1 MATTNKTTAPRVR
14 ASSASTSRAAAKT
27 AGESADP
34 KTARRRSPRRP
45 RLTQDAKVLPKAA
58 SSGHPAAT
66 PAGPQGHSELA
77 STAAENAFGQNV
89 LNDFRPRDL
98 LSSAGTLGR
107 QAARHPLALLRAGAG
122 LTRELSEILAGKS
135 TLAPGAADKRF
146 ADPAWKESRLH
157 SAWLQAYLALTD
169 AMKGYATT
177 AGLAEKEAERA
188 GFLMSQI
195 SDAIAPT
202 NFLLGNPAA
211 LKRAIDTGGRS
222 LLKGAQNLLADIRKG
237 RPVPSQVDERPFKVG
252 ENLAVTPGSVVLRT
266 EMFELVQ
273 YAPQTEQVHQRPL
286 LVVPSIVNKYYAVDI
301 APGRSF
307 FEYIV
312 RHGFTLFVIVWKN
325 PGKEHDHWGMEDY
338 CFSIDAAIDAVADIT
353 GVPDPNLFTIC
364 GAGPVVYSLAGYYA
378 ARKQR
383 KINSVMLS
391 ISILDTNT
399 LSQAQGVGAFM
410 DPTIKKRLS
419 RLPMK
424 AQKGRIS
431 ANEFTLLFALLRPN
445 ELIWN
450 YWVNNYLMG
459 NDPPAFDILYWNADG
474 TGMTA
479 AFNRDFGALVDG
491 NKLAT
496 PGAMTLRDT
505 PIADLAKLD
514 FDSYVVGAQTDH
526 ICTWQAVYRSAQVL
540 GKRAQFVLANSGHVQ
555 TLVCP
560 PGNPKSM
567 YYVNEAKPATADEW
581 ISGASKNA
589 GTWWDHVI
597 GWWGERSGPKVAA
610 PKAPGNAKHRPLA
623 KAPGTYILER
633 AQ

>member
-1 MATTNKTTAPRVR
+1 MV
-14 ASSASTSRAAAKT
+14 
-27 AGESADP
+27 
-34 KTARRRSPRRP
+34 
-45 RLTQDAKVLPKAA
+45 
-58 SSGHPAAT
+58 T
-66 PAGPQGHSELA
+66 PAGPQTHHDLTS
-77 STAAENAFGQNV
+77 AAVDSAFGQNV

-98 LSSAGTLGR
+98 LGSAGTLGW
-107 QAARHPLALLRAGAG
+107 QAAKHPLAMWRSGAG
-122 LTRELSEILAGKS
+122 LTRVLLQILMGTSA
-135 TLAPGAADKRF
+135 LAPEAGDKRF
-146 ADPAWKESRLH
+146 ADSAWKDSRLYGGL
-157 SAWLQAYLALTD
+157 LQWYLAMSA
-169 AMKGYATT
+169 AMKDYSSRV
-177 AGLAEKEAERA
+177 GLDDKEAERA
-188 GFLMSQI
+188 DFLMSQI
-195 SDAIAPT
+195 SNAVAPT

-211 LKRAIDTGGRS
+211 LKRAFETGGGS
-222 LLKGAQNLLADIRKG
+222 LVKGAQNLLSDIRKG
-237 RPVPSQVDERPFKVG
+237 RPVPSQVDDRAFKVG

-286 LVVPSIVNKYYAVDI
+286 LAVPSIVNKYYAVDI
-301 APGRSF
+301 APGRSL

-325 PGKEHDHWGMEDY
+325 PGKQHDHWGLEDY
-338 CFSIDAAIDAVADIT
+338 CFSIDTAIDAVADIT
-353 GVPDPNLFTIC
+353 GVPDPNLLTIC

-378 ARKQR
+378 AKKRR

-391 ISILDTNT
+391 ISVLDTQT

-410 DPTIKKRLS
+410 DPKLKKRMS
-419 RLPMK
+419 ILP
-424 AQKGRIS
+424 AKGRIS

-479 AFNRDFGALVDG
+479 QFNRDFGALVDG

-496 PGAMTLRDT
+496 PGAMKLRDT
-505 PIADLAKLD
+505 PIADLSKLD
-514 FDSYVVGAQTDH
+514 FDSYVIGAQTDH
-526 ICTWQAVYRSAQVL
+526 ICTWPAVYRSAQVL
-540 GKRAQFVLANSGHVQ
+540 GERAQFVLANSGHVQ

-560 PGNPKSM
+560 PGNPKSL
-567 YYVNEAKPATADEW
+567 YYVNPNKPATADEW
-581 ISGASKNA
+581 FAGANKNS

-597 GWWGERSGPKVAA
+597 AWWGERSGPKVPA
-610 PKAPGNAKHRPLA
+610 PQAVGNAKHRPLV
-623 KAPGTYILER
+623 KAPGTYIMER

>member
-1 MATTNKTTAPRVR
+1 MATTSKASASGARASGARAGAKAGSKSAGEKAPRR
-14 ASSASTSRAAAKT
+14 Q
-27 AGESADP
+27 
-34 KTARRRSPRRP
+34 PRRP
-45 RLTQDAKVLPKAA
+45 RRRLDAAVGVESA
-58 SSGHPAAT
+58 SSSKASA
-66 PAGPQGHSELA
+66 PQAVPQSSSELA
-77 STAAENAFGQNV
+77 SAAAENAFGQNV

-98 LSSAGTLGR
+98 LGSAGTLGR
-107 QAARHPLALLRAGAG
+107 QAARHPLALLRTGAG
-122 LTRELSEILAGKS
+122 FTRELSQILTGNS
-135 TLAPGAADKRF
+135 TRAPQPGDKRF
-146 ADPAWKESRLH
+146 NDPAWKESRLH
-157 SAWLQAYLALTD
+157 GALLQAYLALSD
-169 AMKGYATT
+169 AMTGYAAS
-177 AGLAEKEAERA
+177 AGLDDKEAERA

-222 LLKGAQNLLADIRKG
+222 LLKGAQNLLSDIRKG
-237 RPVPSQVDERPFKVG
+237 RPVPSQVDDRAFKVG

-273 YAPQTEQVHQRPL
+273 YAPQTEQVHLRPL

-353 GVPDPNLFTIC
+353 GVADPNLFTIC

-378 ARKQR
+378 ARRQR

-391 ISILDTNT
+391 ISVLDTNT

-410 DPTIKKRLS
+410 DPKIKKRMS

-505 PIADLAKLD
+505 PIADLSKLD
-514 FDSYVVGAQTDH
+514 FDSYVIGAQTDH
-526 ICTWQAVYRSAQVL
+526 ICTWPAVYRSAQVL

-555 TLVCP
+555 TLVSP
-560 PGNPKSM
+560 PGNPKSS
-567 YYVNEAKPATADEW
+567 YYVNTAKPDTADEW
-581 ISGASKNA
+581 LSAATRHA

-610 PKAPGNAKHRPLA
+610 PQAQGNARHRPLA

>member
-1 MATTNKTTAPRVR
+1 MATTQKT
-14 ASSASTSRAAAKT
+14 SASRARAAA
-27 AGESADP
+27 AAAPQADNDL
-34 KTARRRSPRRP
+34 AR
-45 RLTQDAKVLPKAA
+45 
-58 SSGHPAAT
+58 
-66 PAGPQGHSELA
+66 
-77 STAAENAFGQNV
+77 TAAENAFGQNV

-98 LSSAGTLGR
+98 LGSAGMLGR

-122 LTRELSEILAGKS
+122 LTRELSLVLSGSS
-135 TLAPGAADKRF
+135 TLAPDAGDKRF
-146 ADPAWKESRLH
+146 TDTAWKESRLH
-157 SAWLQAYLALTD
+157 GGLLQAYLALSQ
-169 AMKGYATT
+169 ALKGYATT
-177 AGLAEKEAERA
+177 AGLSDKEAERA

-211 LKRAIDTGGRS
+211 MKRAIDTGGRS

-237 RPVPSQVDERPFKVG
+237 RPVPSQVDERAFKVG

-273 YAPQTEQVHQRPL
+273 YAPQTDKVHQRPL

-307 FEYIV
+307 FETIV
-312 RHGFTLFVIVWKN
+312 RHGFTLFVMVWKN
-325 PGKEHDHWGMEDY
+325 PGPEHDHWGMEDY

-391 ISILDTNT
+391 ISILDTQT
-399 LSQAQGVGAFM
+399 MSQAQGIGAFM
-410 DPTIKKRLS
+410 DPKLKEQMKRLPGKG
-419 RLPMK
+419 R
-424 AQKGRIS
+424 KGRIS

-479 AFNRDFGALVDG
+479 AFNRDFSALVEG

-496 PGAMTLRDT
+496 PGAMTLRGT
-505 PIADLAKLD
+505 PIADLSKLD
-514 FDSYVVGAQTDH
+514 FDSYVIGAQTDH
-526 ICTWQAVYRSAQVL
+526 IVTWRAVYRSAQVL
-540 GKRAQFVLANSGHVQ
+540 GKRSQFVLANSGHVQ

-560 PGNPKSM
+560 PGNPKSV
-567 YYVNEAKPATADEW
+567 YYVNTAKPDTPDEW
-581 ISGASKNA
+581 LAAATRNA

-597 GWWGERSGPKVAA
+597 GWWGERSGPTVAA
-610 PKAPGNAKHRPLA
+610 PKTPGNARHRPLA
-623 KAPGTYILER
+623 AAPGTYILER
-633 AQ
+633 AR

>member
-1 MATTNKTTAPRVR
+1 MVTTNKTSASGAR
-14 ASSASTSRAAAKT
+14 ASSVRAGAKAGNKDAIDKAS
-27 AGESADP
+27 
-34 KTARRRSPRRP
+34 RRQQPRHPRR
-45 RLTQDAKVLPKAA
+45 TQDAAVAADAA
-58 SSGHPAAT
+58 ST
-66 PAGPQGHSELA
+66 PSPPVSPTAPQAQSDLA
-77 STAAENAFGQNV
+77 REAAENAFGQNV

-98 LSSAGTLGR
+98 LGSAGTLAR
-107 QAARHPLALLRAGAG
+107 QAARHPLALLRTGAG
-122 LTRELSEILAGKS
+122 LTRELSQIVTGNS
-135 TLAPGAADKRF
+135 TLAPEPGDKRF
-146 ADPAWKESRLH
+146 TDPAWKDSRLH
-157 SAWLQAYLALTD
+157 GAWLQAHLALTD
-169 AMKGYATT
+169 AMKGYAAN
-177 AGLAEKEAERA
+177 AGLGDKEAERA

-301 APGRSF
+301 APNRSF

-312 RHGFTLFVIVWKN
+312 RHGFTLFVMVWKN

-338 CFSIDAAIDAVADIT
+338 CFSIDTAIDAVADIT

-391 ISILDTNT
+391 ISILDTQT
-399 LSQAQGVGAFM
+399 MSQAQGIGAFM
-410 DPTIKKRLS
+410 DPKLKEQMKRLPGKS
-419 RLPMK
+419 KP
-424 AQKGRIS
+424 GRIS

-479 AFNRDFGALVDG
+479 TFNRDFSALVEG

-505 PIADLAKLD
+505 PIADLSKLD
-514 FDSYVVGAQTDH
+514 FDSYVIGAQTDH
-526 ICTWQAVYRSAQVL
+526 IVTWRAVYRSAQVL

-560 PGNPKSM
+560 PGNPKSV
-567 YYVNEAKPATADEW
+567 YYVNTAKPDTPDDWLSAAT
-581 ISGASKNA
+581 KNA

-597 GWWGERSGPKVAA
+597 GWWGERSGSKVAA
-610 PKAPGNAKHRPLA
+610 PKAPGNAKYKPLA